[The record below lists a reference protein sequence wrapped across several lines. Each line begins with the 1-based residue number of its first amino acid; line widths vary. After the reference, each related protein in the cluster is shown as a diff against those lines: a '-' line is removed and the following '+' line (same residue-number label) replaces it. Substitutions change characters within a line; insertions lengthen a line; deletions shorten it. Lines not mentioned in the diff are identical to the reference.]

1 MNFDDFDKLRRF
13 TEPFSKFAALAKAM
27 NPLPSHARSI
37 LDAAQRQQ
45 DIFDRLMP
53 YKKSVF
59 YDAQKKLD
67 YLSKIGETLS
77 VFDRLSRLHDGV
89 NNNPEIQF
97 ISVSELELL
106 SLTSTEE
113 LTDSIDNDEPDSL
126 IDSKEKIVE
135 RNLLPY
141 LEQLDLD
148 YLWLGANHVLN
159 DANNPDRF
167 RHALISLRTLLEYLI
182 DGVLTPNE
190 FLEKDER
197 FKKDFKNYYSG
208 KTPLEKI
215 KIPRHKRIEYLSS
228 KIEFG
233 ILEQLTAQDIN
244 FICECYAGLCD
255 VHNPKITLSE
265 NQVRI
270 LKVKTGIT
278 LWLLTYV
285 NEALNVTGNKSA
297 EVTSI

>member
-1 MNFDDFDKLRRF
+1 MSFEDFDKLRRL
-13 TEPFSKFAALAKAM
+13 TEPFSKFAALAKALD
-27 NPLPSHARSI
+27 PLPPHTRSLI
-37 LDAAQRQQ
+37 NAAQRQQ

-53 YKKSVF
+53 YRKSVF

-77 VFDRLSRLHDGV
+77 VFDRLRRLHDGV

-113 LTDSIDNDEPDSL
+113 LTDSIDNDEPDNL
-126 IDSKEKIVE
+126 IDSKEEIVE

-141 LEQLDLD
+141 LEQLGLD

-159 DANNPDRF
+159 DFNNPDRF
-167 RHALISLRTLLEYLI
+167 RHTLISLRTLLEYLI
-182 DGVLTPNE
+182 DGILAPNE
-190 FLEKDER
+190 LLEKDVR
-197 FKKDFKNYYSG
+197 FKKEFKNFHAN
-208 KTPLEKI
+208 KIPLAKI
-215 KIPRHKRIEYLSS
+215 KVPRHKRIEYFSS
-228 KIEFG
+228 QIEFG

-244 FICECYAGLCD
+244 FICECYSGLCD

-278 LWLLTYV
+278 LWLLCYISDLIKNNNV
-285 NEALNVTGNKSA
+285 ND
-297 EVTSI
+297 